1 MSTNPRAKLQS
12 EIRSAERKLA
22 KLMEQAR
29 KARASLDFDKEHE
42 STEKALILQ
51 SEIESMRAELE
62 AMQES
67 R

>member
-1 MSTNPRAKLQS
+1 MKLQS
-12 EIRSAERKLA
+12 EIRRAEKKLE
-22 KLMEQAR
+22 KLKEQVR
-29 KARASLDFDKEHE
+29 KARATFDFKKEDE

-62 AMQES
+62 VMRAS

>member
-12 EIRSAERKLA
+12 EIRRAEKKLE
-22 KLMEQAR
+22 KLKEQVR
-29 KARASLDFDKEHE
+29 KARATLDFKKEDE
-42 STEKALILQ
+42 STEKAWILI

-62 AMQES
+62 AMRAS